1 MRENNLSRYELMWM
15 MVLFD
20 LPVVESDE
28 RKAATDFRNFL
39 LDNGFAMVQYSIYIK
54 LFSGKDACEK
64 YYKLI
69 KNNLPPQG
77 KVDILTIT
85 DKQYANII
93 SYSSGEKIEKKTIGT
108 AVIILR
114 FRQKKYALRSLISLV
129 EMTYKRRII
138 TD

>member
-69 KNNLPPQG
+69 KNNLPPRG

-93 SYSSGEKIEKKTIGT
+93 SYSSGEKIEKKQSEQ
-108 AVIILR
+108 LLL
-114 FRQKKYALRSLISLV
+114 F
-129 EMTYKRRII
+129 
-138 TD
+138 

>member
-1 MRENNLSRYELMWM
+1 MTEKILNRYELMWM

-20 LPVVESDE
+20 LPVVEKSE

-39 LDNGFAMVQYSIYIK
+39 LDNGFSMIQYSIYTK

-69 KNNLPPQG
+69 KNNLPKQG

-85 DKQYANII
+85 DKQYGNII
-93 SYSSGEKIEKKTIGT
+93 SYSTGEKVEKKNNGE
-108 AVIILR
+108 L
-114 FRQKKYALRSLISLV
+114 FLF
-129 EMTYKRRII
+129 
-138 TD
+138 

>member
-1 MRENNLSRYELMWM
+1 MWM

-20 LPVVESDE
+20 LPVVESNE

-93 SYSSGEKIEKKTIGT
+93 SYSSGEKIEKKQSEQ
-108 AVIILR
+108 LLL
-114 FRQKKYALRSLISLV
+114 F
-129 EMTYKRRII
+129 
-138 TD
+138 

>member
-1 MRENNLSRYELMWM
+1 MWM

-20 LPVVESDE
+20 LPVVESNE
-28 RKAATDFRNFL
+28 RKAATNFRNFL

-93 SYSSGEKIEKKTIGT
+93 SYSSGEKIEKKQSEQ
-108 AVIILR
+108 LLL
-114 FRQKKYALRSLISLV
+114 F
-129 EMTYKRRII
+129 
-138 TD
+138 